1 MNNHTRF
8 SEKTVRWKSSTSI
21 RFGRV
26 LLLLLSGVL
35 LLLLSL
41 LLLLLLV
48 FVLCLVGEGLLVPG
62 LLAVVPVR
70 LCPLGVAGFAA
81 FLLLLLLLLV
91 VGLSFEVLSLL
102 LSLDV
107 VTLEVQ
113 VIAAATP
120 SEVSPT
126 GCQGFFSSS
135 STRNGLLVLKG
146 LVVFGFQNNWTLSL
160 KSTFSLV

>member
-70 LCPLGVAGFAA
+70 LCPMGVVGFGA
-81 FLLLLLLLLV
+81 FLLLLL
-91 VGLSFEVLSLL
+91 VGLSFDVLSLL

-107 VTLEVQ
+107 ATLEVQ